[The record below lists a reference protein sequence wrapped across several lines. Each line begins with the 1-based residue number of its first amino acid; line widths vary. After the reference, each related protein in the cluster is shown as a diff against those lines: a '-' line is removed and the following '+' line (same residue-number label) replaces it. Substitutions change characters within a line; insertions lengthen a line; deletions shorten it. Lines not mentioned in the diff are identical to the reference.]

1 MFTINNLLITLRFIL
16 VCVRVEHLPENAYL
30 CSGLDLYLQQEPD
43 LMASMALVHSRIRR
57 VFYRHSDAA
66 HGALG
71 SGRGHIHCLREL
83 NHHYRV
89 FQIDVTDT

>member
-1 MFTINNLLITLRFIL
+1 MVRFIL
-16 VCVRVEHLPENAYL
+16 VRVCACTEQLPENAYL

-89 FQIDVTDT
+89 FQIEVTDT